1 MYFGDEQNQLPLD
14 DPNVFIGEDW
24 RGGGA
29 RRGRHDAVDDL
40 NSGGAQAQY
49 GGQGGRR
56 GPPPGAHL
64 GQGHGGHG
72 HVHGYA
78 RADHG
83 HGGRGPERPDAR
95 DGRGYGFDG
104 QGSGYQGCG
113 GFDGQGGGSHAGG
126 YGSHADGYGD
136 AGFGAGYGRDGGYG
150 GRGDGFDGR
159 GDGYQGGGGY
169 GGQGGGGSD
178 AGGGGSDAGGYGDG
192 DACSGA
198 VPDQLSRA
206 VGRVRPRARI
216 ISFAR
221 CRRALLLGRGGVVA
235 GGGASTRTSAA
246 DYSRPGL
253 ISGLQ
258 IDATSVV
265 LSRLFSFFRR
275 TGGPGGRGRRAA
287 QKEAGTPTV
296 YGPAGPVL
304 ANGRYLRAPNRCH
317 VGRFESSLLVL
328 SADRSPPGA
337 WATSRTE

>member
-1 MYFGDEQNQLPLD
+1 MYSHGGGTGPPLAGGAPQHRLRPGGDDRYGVLPESGFGD
-14 DPNVFIGEDW
+14 
-24 RGGGA
+24 RGGRAPSGPGDPGQHPGHGGH
-29 RRGRHDAVDDL
+29 RGG
-40 NSGGAQAQY
+40 SQGGGY
-49 GGQGGRR
+49 GGQGG
-56 GPPPGAHL
+56 GYDIGSGA
-64 GQGHGGHG
+64 
-72 HVHGYA
+72 
-78 RADHG
+78 
-83 HGGRGPERPDAR
+83 
-95 DGRGYGFDG
+95 GYGR
-104 QGSGYQGCG
+104 GSGYQGG
-113 GFDGQGGGSHAGG
+113 GDGFDGRGGGYQGGGGYGGQGGGSHAGG

-159 GDGYQGGGGY
+159 GGGYQGGGGY
-169 GGQGGGGSD
+169 GGQGGGYGGQ
-178 AGGGGSDAGGYGDG
+178 GGGGSDAGGYGDG

-275 TGGPGGRGRRAA
+275 IGGPGGRGRRAA